1 MARRDARA
9 RPRRAGRSTPRA
21 RPGPWTCARMPP
33 GTMGARHRRRRRLH
47 DPDLQDPTYTGPS
60 STSWSEVTVTS
71 SDPRRW
77 SSHPDPARWLS
88 AGPDPAA
95 RARPPPVRDPRRP
108 AWRRRVRA
116 PAHRSGPFARGIDGH
131 VGVTGPSPATS
142 PVDGDGS
149 PDPSAAASVD
159 LLASA
164 RSSMRPTRPQPY
176 LVGIDVRHSD
186 PDKLASTSARARS
199 TPSRASPASS
209 RPSSEPTRQHDCS
222 GTPARR

>member
-1 MARRDARA
+1 
-9 RPRRAGRSTPRA
+9 
-21 RPGPWTCARMPP
+21 MPP
-33 GTMGARHRRRRRLH
+33 WH
-47 DPDLQDPTYTGPS
+47 DGVPVTADDVVFTIRTLQDPTYTGPS

-71 SDPRRW
+71 SGPRRW

-95 RARPPPVRDPRRP
+95 RACPPPVRDPVDQLGDDEFGRQP
-108 AWRRRVRA
+108 VG
-116 PAHRSGPFARGIDGH
+116 SGPFALVELTDTSASL
-131 VGVTGPSPATS
+131 VPAGDIV

-164 RSSMRPTRPQPY
+164 RSSMRPTQPQPY
-176 LVGIDVRHSD
+176 LAGIDVRYYSD
-186 PDKLASTSARARS
+186 PDKLASTSAPARS

-222 GTPARR
+222 VPGRDA